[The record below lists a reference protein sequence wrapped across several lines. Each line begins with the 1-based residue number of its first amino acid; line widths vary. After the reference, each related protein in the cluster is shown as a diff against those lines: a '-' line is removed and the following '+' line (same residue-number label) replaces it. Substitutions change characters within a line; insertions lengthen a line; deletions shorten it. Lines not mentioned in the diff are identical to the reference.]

1 MAFLLYRFI
10 GEFEKKE
17 LYVRVRETAVL
28 AENSFKSFSDF
39 PKEDE
44 KKANPTKN
52 FTADF
57 RHSVIPIS
65 RFTAEISG
73 F

>member
-1 MAFLLYRFI
+1 M
-10 GEFEKKE
+10 
-17 LYVRVRETAVL
+17 RVRETAVL

-57 RHSVIPIS
+57 RYSVIPIS

>member
-1 MAFLLYRFI
+1 MCACARPLFLQ
-10 GEFEKKE
+10 K
-17 LYVRVRETAVL
+17 TAL
-28 AENSFKSFSDF
+28 NHFRIF